1 MIPWHISYC
10 TKNAAKDD
18 EKKEISLLLCR
29 LHQKVGKSM
38 ALMPGKNIMCTST
51 NLYNSQ
57 NVSEEME
64 TVELLYTTTM

>member
-1 MIPWHISYC
+1 
-10 TKNAAKDD
+10 
-18 EKKEISLLLCR
+18 
-29 LHQKVGKSM
+29 M

-64 TVELLYTTTM
+64 TVELYYNYHVVVVVYKW

>member
-1 MIPWHISYC
+1 
-10 TKNAAKDD
+10 
-18 EKKEISLLLCR
+18 
-29 LHQKVGKSM
+29 M

-64 TVELLYTTTM
+64 TVELYYNYHVVVVVYKWQKEN